1 MSAPAVG
8 NGGNSNDGHANHLR
22 SDDVFIIADTKNKEF
37 LGEHQNVNFSDDSN
51 TGHLKLE
58 TSKNWTET
66 RPFENQK
73 HLKMFTDWFS
83 NGGTI

>member
-37 LGEHQNVNFSDDSN
+37 LGEHQKVNYSDDSN
-51 TGHLKLE
+51 TGHLK
-58 TSKNWTET
+58 TGNI
-66 RPFENQK
+66 QK
-73 HLKMFTDWFS
+73 L
-83 NGGTI
+83 G